1 MCVRVL
7 TGTTVKKKKAKT
19 VVKKDVSLS
28 HITIFF
34 YLD

>member
-7 TGTTVKKKKAKT
+7 TGTTVKKKAKT

-34 YLD
+34 LS